1 MYNLIN
7 VMNAYKLD
15 HEGDLFDNITLY
27 DKINKDITINTILD
41 EAGIL
46 EPVTSNPDLLKL
58 KINNFFG
65 RNYTNFKHLMDAFL
79 LEYEPIENYDR
90 HSEITL
96 TDSGTITDAGGGS
109 NTRTPD
115 LTNTE
120 TVDTSNTRTAN
131 LSNKKTGTD
140 SDNETRD
147 LTTTPNTT
155 HETQVSAFNSSDY
168 QPKEKIIDTGNQKD
182 TGTDNHTMTYNTTA
196 TETGTDTMK
205 NAGTTTTAQTG
216 SEVTKVENNNTQT
229 TDMRHKTIDHTH
241 GNIGVTTSQQM
252 LQSEIDLWTKFNV
265 YKCIADMFV
274 NDLMLTVID

>member
-15 HEGDLFDNITLY
+15 HEGDLFDSITLY
-27 DKINKDITINTILD
+27 DKIDKDITINTILD

-79 LEYEPIENYDR
+79 LEYEPIENYNR

-96 TDSGTITDAGGGS
+96 KDSGTITDAGGGS

-120 TVDTSNTRTAN
+120 TIDTSNTRTAN

-140 SDNETRD
+140 SDNETKNM
-147 LTTTPNTT
+147 TNKT
-155 HETQVSAFNSSDY
+155 HNETENQMSAFNNSSY
-168 QPKEKIIDTGNQKD
+168 VPKDATTVDETVTE

-205 NAGTTTTAQTG
+205 NAGTTTTEQTG
-216 SEVTKVENNNTQT
+216 SEVTTVKNNNTQT
-229 TDMRHKTIDHTH
+229 TDMQHKTIDHTH

>member
-1 MYNLIN
+1 
-7 VMNAYKLD
+7 MNAYKLN

-27 DKINKDITINTILD
+27 EKIDKDITINTILD

-90 HSEITL
+90 QSEITL
-96 TDSGTITDAGGGS
+96 TDSGTVTDAGGGT
-109 NTRTPD
+109 NTRTPN

-120 TVDTSNTRTAN
+120 TVDTANTRTADLTN
-131 LSNKKTGTD
+131 TKTGTD
-140 SDNETRD
+140 TDAESRD
-147 LTTTPNTT
+147 ITTTPNMTN
-155 HETQVSAFNSSDY
+155 ETQISAFDSSDY
-168 QPKEKIIDTGNQKD
+168 QPKEKTMETGNQSEK
-182 TGTDNHTMTYNTTA
+182 GTDTHTMSYDTTA
-196 TETGTDTMK
+196 KETGTDTMK
-205 NAGTTTTAQTG
+205 NTGTTTTAQSG
-216 SEVTKVENNNTQT
+216 QEVSEVSNNNTQT
-229 TDMRHKTIDHTH
+229 TSMEHKTIDHTH

-252 LQSEIDLWTKFNV
+252 LQSEIDLWIKFNV
-265 YKCIADMFV
+265 YKCIADMFI